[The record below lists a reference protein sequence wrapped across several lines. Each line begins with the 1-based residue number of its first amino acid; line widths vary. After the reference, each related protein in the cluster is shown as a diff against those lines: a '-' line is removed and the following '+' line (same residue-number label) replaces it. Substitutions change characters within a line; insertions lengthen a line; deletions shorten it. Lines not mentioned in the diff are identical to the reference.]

1 MKMTF
6 KELFLF
12 SPHEKKAKK
21 IEFKN
26 GINVIT
32 SNQEDGT
39 DRGKSVVMRSL
50 YHALG
55 AESYFE
61 AKWDTKSKIYILHIC
76 IDYKDY
82 YIYRSADLYKFFDG
96 KRNILFV
103 STHSHELAEQLKKYT
118 RFAVM
123 LPGRNSEKIEI
134 TPPVYN
140 FLPFFLDQDH
150 YDGSKYASFKNLQQY
165 LNYKDSVLFY
175 HLGIYDETYFE
186 LVREKEALTDQYNSH
201 KKRFELLYAMQS
213 DIETRIGAG
222 AYSSDIDA
230 LRKDV
235 ELYRKDYADVF
246 SKLNRCKAK
255 LIELRNNLFEYE
267 TLLQEM
273 SSLSSKNEKEI
284 SQLNEHI
291 CPECRSVLRETTSL
305 RSKRYN
311 LAEDIVIVKNELQVA
326 IQNASDEIEKEES
339 KYKRLLEQL
348 AVYEE
353 KLKINTKQAND
364 VIRYKGLCEIRE
376 GIASERHDVLED
388 IDEEEK
394 NLKKLAKEIKKYSE
408 KKKRVEEKY
417 YELLVTYRMKFGLNE
432 IEPER
437 FKKLTNNFTASGSNK
452 NIATVIWYIAIL
464 NLRREFNPNAIEFP
478 VVFDSPNNVETDNVK
493 KHALLQYIL
502 DNASDSQLI
511 LSSIGFNASEF
522 SGARSI
528 NVITLENAKYLL
540 MDEEAYLENEQLL
553 NELCD
558 AEKS

>member
-12 SPHEKKAKK
+12 SPHEKKAK
-21 IEFKN
+21 IITFEN

-55 AESYFE
+55 AESFFE
-61 AKWDTKSKIYILHIC
+61 AKWDTKSKIYVLHLC
-76 IDYKDY
+76 IDDKEY
-82 YIYRSADLYKFFDG
+82 YIYRSADLYKFFDEE
-96 KRNILFV
+96 KKLLFV

-118 RFAVM
+118 GFAVM
-123 LPGRNSEKIEI
+123 LPGRNREKLEI

-140 FLPFFLDQDH
+140 YLPFFLDQDH
-150 YDGSKYASFKNLQQY
+150 YDGSKYASFRNLQQY
-165 LNYKDSVLFY
+165 VNYKDSVLFY
-175 HLGIYDETYFE
+175 HLGIYDEAYFE
-186 LVREKEALTDQYNSH
+186 LVRAKEALTDQYNGH
-201 KKRFELLYAMQS
+201 KSRLDMLHAMQS
-213 DIETRIGAG
+213 DIEARIGAG

-235 ELYRKDYADVF
+235 ELYRKEYADVL
-246 SKLNRCKAK
+246 SKLNKCKAK
-255 LIELRNNLFEYE
+255 LVELRNNLYEYE
-267 TLLQEM
+267 TLLHEM

-291 CPECRSVLRETTSL
+291 CPECGSALRETTSL

-326 IQNASDEIEKEES
+326 IQNATGEIEKEET
-339 KYKRLLEQL
+339 KYQKLLEQL
-348 AVYEE
+348 AAYEE
-353 KLKINTKQAND
+353 KLKLNTKQAND

-376 GIASERHDVLED
+376 DIVSERHDVLEY
-388 IDEEEK
+388 IDEEEEK
-394 NLKKLAKEIKKYSE
+394 LKELAKEINKYSE
-408 KKKRVEEKY
+408 KKKRIEEKY
-417 YELLVTYRMKFGLNE
+417 YELLVTYRTKFGLNE
-432 IEPER
+432 IEPEK

-452 NIATVIWYIAIL
+452 NIATVIWYLAIL
-464 NLRREFNPNAIEFP
+464 NLRREFNPDAIEFP

-502 DNASDSQLI
+502 DNVSDSQLI

-522 SGARSI
+522 SSDRSI
-528 NVITLENAKYLL
+528 NVITLENAKYSLL
-540 MDEEAYLENEQLL
+540 DEEAYLENEQFL

-558 AEKS
+558 AEK

>member
-12 SPHEKKAKK
+12 SPHEKKAKR
-21 IEFKN
+21 ITFEN

-50 YHALG
+50 YHVLG
-55 AESYFE
+55 AESFFE
-61 AKWDTKSKIYILHIC
+61 TKWDNKSKIYVLRLSIE
-76 IDYKDY
+76 DKEY
-82 YIYRSADLYKFFDG
+82 YIYRTADLYKFFDDD
-96 KRNILFV
+96 KNLLFV
-103 STHSHELAEQLKKYT
+103 STHSHELAEQLRDYT
-118 RFAVM
+118 GFAVM
-123 LPGRNSEKIEI
+123 LPERNSEKLEI

-140 FLPFFLDQDH
+140 YLPFFLDQDH

-165 LNYKDSVLFY
+165 VNYKDSVLFY
-175 HLGIYDETYFE
+175 HLGIYDEAYFE
-186 LVREKEALTDQYNSH
+186 LIRAKEALTDQYNNH
-201 KKRFELLYAMQS
+201 KSRLDMLHAMQS
-213 DIETRIGAG
+213 DIEARIGAG

-235 ELYRKDYADVF
+235 ELYRQEYVAVL
-246 SKLNRCKAK
+246 SKLNKCKAK
-255 LIELRNNLFEYE
+255 LVELRNNLYEYE
-267 TLLQEM
+267 NLLHEM

-284 SQLNEHI
+284 IRLNEHI
-291 CPECRSVLRETTSL
+291 CPECGSVLRETTPL

-326 IQNASDEIEKEES
+326 IQNCSDDIEKEEE
-339 KYKRLLEQL
+339 KYKILLSQL
-348 AVYEE
+348 AAYEE
-353 KLKINTKQAND
+353 KLKLNTKQAND

-376 GIASERHDVLED
+376 GIISERHDVLEY
-388 IDEEEK
+388 IDEEEEK
-394 NLKKLAKEIKKYSE
+394 LDDLAKKIKKYSE
-408 KKKRVEEKY
+408 KKKRIEEKY
-417 YELLVTYRMKFGLNE
+417 YELLITYRTKFGLNE
-432 IEPER
+432 IEPDK

-452 NIATVIWYIAIL
+452 NIATVIWYLAIL

-493 KHALLQYIL
+493 KHALLQFIL
-502 DNASDSQLI
+502 DNATDSQLI

-522 SGARSI
+522 EYTGSI
-528 NVITLENAKYLL
+528 NVITLENAKYSLL
-540 MDEEAYLENEQLL
+540 DEEAYLENEQLL

-558 AEKS
+558 AEK

>member
-12 SPHEKKAKK
+12 SPHEKKAKRIK
-21 IEFKN
+21 FEN

-39 DRGKSVVMRSL
+39 DRGKSVVMRSF

-55 AESYFE
+55 AESFFE
-61 AKWDTKSKIYILHIC
+61 AKWDTKSKIYVLHLC
-76 IDYKDY
+76 IDDKDY
-82 YIYRSADLYKFFDG
+82 YIYRSADLYKFFDAE
-96 KRNILFV
+96 KNLLFV

-118 RFAVM
+118 GFAVM
-123 LPGRNSEKIEI
+123 LPGRNSEKLEI

-140 FLPFFLDQDH
+140 YLPFFLDQDH
-150 YDGSKYASFKNLQQY
+150 YDGNKYVSFRNLQQY
-165 LNYKDSVLFY
+165 VNYKDSVLFY
-175 HLGIYDETYFE
+175 HLGIYDEAYFE
-186 LVREKEALTDQYNSH
+186 LVRAKEALTDQYNSH
-201 KKRFELLYAMQS
+201 KSRLEMLHAMQS
-213 DIETRIGAG
+213 DIEARIGAG

-235 ELYRKDYADVF
+235 ELYRKEYADVL

-255 LIELRNNLFEYE
+255 LVELRNNLFEYE
-267 TLLQEM
+267 TLLHEM

-291 CPECRSVLRETTSL
+291 CPECGSVLRETTSL

-326 IQNASDEIEKEES
+326 IQNATDEIEKEEA
-339 KYKRLLEQL
+339 KYQKLLEQL
-348 AVYEE
+348 AAYEE
-353 KLKINTKQAND
+353 KLKLNTKQAND

-376 GIASERHDVLED
+376 GIVSERHDVLEY
-388 IDEEEK
+388 IDEEEEK
-394 NLKKLAKEIKKYSE
+394 LKELAKEIKKYSE
-408 KKKRVEEKY
+408 KKKRIEEKY
-417 YELLVTYRMKFGLNE
+417 YELLVTYRIKFGLNE
-432 IEPER
+432 IEPEK

-452 NIATVIWYIAIL
+452 NIATVIWYLAIL
-464 NLRREFNPNAIEFP
+464 NLRREFNPDAIEFP

-502 DNASDSQLI
+502 DNASDSQII

-522 SGARSI
+522 SCAGNI
-528 NVITLENAKYLL
+528 NVITLENAKYSLL
-540 MDEEAYLENEQLL
+540 DEEAYLENEQLL

-558 AEKS
+558 AEK

>member
-12 SPHEKKAKK
+12 SPHEKRAKRIK
-21 IEFKN
+21 FEN

-39 DRGKSVVMRSL
+39 DRGKSVVMRSF

-55 AESYFE
+55 AESFFE
-61 AKWDTKSKIYILHIC
+61 AKWDTKSKIYVLHLC
-76 IDYKDY
+76 IDDKDY
-82 YIYRSADLYKFFDG
+82 YIYRSADLYKFFDAE
-96 KRNILFV
+96 KNLLFV

-118 RFAVM
+118 GFAVM
-123 LPGRNSEKIEI
+123 LPGRNSEKLEI

-140 FLPFFLDQDH
+140 YLPFFLDQDH
-150 YDGSKYASFKNLQQY
+150 YDGSKYASFRNLQQY
-165 LNYKDSVLFY
+165 VNYKDSVLFY
-175 HLGIYDETYFE
+175 HLGIYDEAYFE
-186 LVREKEALTDQYNSH
+186 LVRAKEALTDQYNSH
-201 KKRFELLYAMQS
+201 KSRLEMLHAMQS
-213 DIETRIGAG
+213 DIEARIGAG

-235 ELYRKDYADVF
+235 ELYRKEYADVL

-255 LIELRNNLFEYE
+255 LVELRNNLFEYE
-267 TLLQEM
+267 TLLHEM

-291 CPECRSVLRETTSL
+291 CPECGSVLRETTSL

-326 IQNASDEIEKEES
+326 IQNATDEIEKEEA
-339 KYKRLLEQL
+339 KYQKLLEQL
-348 AVYEE
+348 AAYEE
-353 KLKINTKQAND
+353 KLKLNTKQAND

-376 GIASERHDVLED
+376 GIVSERHDVLEY
-388 IDEEEK
+388 IDEEEEK
-394 NLKKLAKEIKKYSE
+394 LKELAKEIKKYSE
-408 KKKRVEEKY
+408 KKKRIEEKY
-417 YELLVTYRMKFGLNE
+417 YELLVTYRIKFGLNE
-432 IEPER
+432 IEPEK

-452 NIATVIWYIAIL
+452 NIATVIWYLAIL
-464 NLRREFNPNAIEFP
+464 NLRREFNPDAIEFP

-502 DNASDSQLI
+502 DNASDSQII

-522 SGARSI
+522 SCAGNI
-528 NVITLENAKYLL
+528 NVITLENAKYSLL
-540 MDEEAYLENEQLL
+540 DEEAYLENEQLL

-558 AEKS
+558 AEK